1 MRPLLLTF
9 LMACASTPDAGT
21 SVGNPGDASL
31 APAASAGLTL
41 DGARWT
47 VSTVT
52 WRGCGRGA
60 VQQEIGAELDLSGEG
75 ARLPLPQGEW
85 CEAAIE
91 ADGLLE
97 LRGVTER
104 GGQLLVQL
112 ELDPVEFAAAQPVRS
127 PGPAVALELGPP
139 GWLTALAAQTGPG
152 ARAEIRP
159 GDREHDRLVAL
170 VATRSRLIDA
180 DRRGESAGTDGD
192 PTAGI
197 PDAGGGPP
205 AAPPV
210 EEAAADR
217 SPAVGG
223 APRPE
228 ADGAG
233 AAPASGELRCACEPP
248 HVCAEGCAEG
258 ADGGP
263 CSCEAQSGEPSDE
276 DDHEHDDEDDDDD
289 DDDDETEG
297 REAPDGDDT
306 GES

>member
-41 DGARWT
+41 DGARWSVT
-47 VSTVT
+47 TVT
-52 WRGCGRGA
+52 WQGCGRGA
-60 VQQEIGAELDLSGEG
+60 VQQEVGAELDLSGGG
-75 ARLPLPQGEW
+75 ARLLLPQGEW
-85 CEAAIE
+85 CAAEIE

-97 LRGVTER
+97 LRGATDR
-104 GGQLLVQL
+104 GGQLVVQL
-112 ELDPVEFAAAQPVRS
+112 ELDPVEFTAPQPVRS

-152 ARAEIRP
+152 ERTEVRP

-170 VATRSRLIDA
+170 VGSRSRLIDA
-180 DRRGESAGTDGD
+180 DRRGEAAGTDGD

-197 PDAGGGPP
+197 PDAGGGPQ
-205 AAPPV
+205 AAPRA

-233 AAPASGELRCACEPP
+233 AAPASSELRCACEPP

-258 ADGGP
+258 ADADP
-263 CSCEAQSGEPSDE
+263 CSCEAQSGEHGDE
-276 DDHEHDDEDDDDD
+276 DAHDDDD